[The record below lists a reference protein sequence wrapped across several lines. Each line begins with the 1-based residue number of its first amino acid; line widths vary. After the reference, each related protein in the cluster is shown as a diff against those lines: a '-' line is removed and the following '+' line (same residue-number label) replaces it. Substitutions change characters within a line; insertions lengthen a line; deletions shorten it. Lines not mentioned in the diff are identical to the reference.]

1 MATEV
6 ELAYEYCRRISKRRA
21 KNFYYAFRTL
31 PARKRRAIYAVYAF
45 CRYCDDVADED
56 LPLGERTRLLSEL
69 RQSLAQCRSGRPD
82 GPLFVA
88 LHHASG
94 AFGVPYEY
102 YETVIDGVEMDLT
115 VTRYESFDELNDYC
129 YKVASVIGL
138 ICIEIAGYTDQRA
151 REYAAD
157 LGVAMQLTNILR
169 DVREDA
175 ERERIYLPMNDLRA
189 HGYSEAELKGA
200 AYNDAFRSLMKFE
213 SDRARRYFE
222 RGRRLFPLLA
232 GEARVFPMVLHG
244 IYSAVLDRIEQRGF
258 DVFAER
264 VGLSTQEKLAITAK
278 LWLAYGLP
286 PLLRPSRRRR

>member
-31 PARKRRAIYAVYAF
+31 PARKRRAIYAAYAF

-56 LPLGERTRLLSEL
+56 MPLGEKTRLLGEL
-69 RQSLAQCRSGRPD
+69 RQSLDQCRSGRPD
-82 GPLFVA
+82 GPVFVA
-88 LHHASG
+88 LHHASDS
-94 AFGVPYEY
+94 FKVPYDY

-115 VTRYESFDELNDYC
+115 MTRYESFDELNDYC

-151 REYAAD
+151 REYAVD

-189 HGYSEAELKGA
+189 YGYSEAELKGA

-213 SDRARRYFE
+213 ADRARRYFE

-232 GEARVFPMVLHG
+232 GEARVFPMVLDG

-258 DVFAER
+258 DVFGER
-264 VGLSTQEKLAITAK
+264 VRLSTGEKLAITAR

-286 PLLRPSRRRR
+286 PLLRLGGRR